1 MRRDPP
7 KQPDM
12 PMQFEKRD
20 YAGDFPLML
29 SRGAPHIEWC
39 STFLFFNTLIFCTT
53 HAQQPCG
60 G

>member
-1 MRRDPP
+1 
-7 KQPDM
+7 
-12 PMQFEKRD
+12 MQFEKRD

-39 STFLFFNTLIFCTT
+39 STFLFFCALFVNHAHTLIFCTT